1 MVTAG
6 LRRVLAQLARS
17 GKLGRHLSSV
27 MDSVPVPVDVNAV
40 AMLDSSTSEP

>member
-6 LRRVLAQLARS
+6 LRRVLAQLAPS

-27 MDSVPVPVDVNAV
+27 MDSVPGVEASVSRS
-40 AMLDSSTSEP
+40 LDARASGM